1 MLSVLLNHSPLY
13 PFKQGLSLSLSLKL
27 VLPDSAAL
35 PNQQPPGIL
44 VSTSPALGCSH
55 WARAYKAST
64 PSTELSPQ
72 LLILLFDTESHTT
85 ADAGFELPTVLL
97 LQSSE

>member
-44 VSTSPALGCSH
+44 VSKAGNSQAMDSVNV
-55 WARAYKAST
+55 AKASMKKFG
-64 PSTELSPQ
+64 EL
-72 LLILLFDTESHTT
+72 EM
-85 ADAGFELPTVLL
+85 EKCYK
-97 LQSSE
+97 